1 MSNLR
6 LTPPQRTQAIS
17 NEKDREFY
25 AALDKANDAQLI
37 RSPYRAL
44 LELREAYSTLNG
56 KGVSFSDPE
65 KKRLNEFMARLF
77 RVLAERTVGPDDP
90 MDQFSGLREWAKRW
104 MGNPPIDRQ
113 NSQRWM
119 R

>member
-1 MSNLR
+1 MSDLR
-6 LTPPQRTQAIS
+6 LTPPQRTQASS

-37 RSPYRAL
+37 RSPYQAL

-77 RVLAERTVGPDDP
+77 SVLAERTVGPDDP
-90 MDQFSGLREWAKRW
+90 MDQFSGIREWVNRW
-104 MGNPPIDRQ
+104 SGNPPIVDQ
-113 NSQRWM
+113 GKYNW
-119 R
+119 